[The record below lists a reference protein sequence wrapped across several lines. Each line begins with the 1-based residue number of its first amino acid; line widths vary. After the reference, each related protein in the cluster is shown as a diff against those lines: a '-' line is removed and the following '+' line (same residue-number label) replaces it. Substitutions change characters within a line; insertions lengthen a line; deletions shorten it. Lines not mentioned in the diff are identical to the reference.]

1 MTNWVSKVTTTTMIK
16 IANDFTGFS
25 KRYSDILNALGDKE
39 YNLDIVNFETLHS
52 QGLKIVYDLDS
63 PAICNT
69 ITTFGENSRI
79 VLKPEIIEK
88 CGLTQTE
95 IDACIFH
102 EMGHYINLQF
112 KWDGNIEMI
121 CDNVAVDAGL
131 SLPMLTALY
140 KINKTL
146 GCDVNERIK
155 AIIKHLHIFRPVWT
169 CGRYDSEH
177 HAAIFYNLIEGLSYY
192 FEDTAAD
199 IIGMILSAGRNGEI
213 DINAILESCDCNESV
228 IFNFF
233 EYLREFKLLTL
244 AMPEQGAI
252 DKYRAETAK
261 IRCNNSI
268 AIEKDTKE
276 KLPVLQSTAES
287 EYTARVGGIT
297 SVMFELTY
305 RCSEMCIHCYNPG
318 ATRNNGEHS
327 MRADRHELDIADY
340 KRIIDELYEAGL
352 IKVCISGGDPFSKE
366 IVWDIIDYIY
376 QKDLAID
383 VFTNGQRL
391 GDSTERL
398 ANYYPRTVGV
408 SIYSGVPEEHD
419 FITRIPNSWNKSMS
433 VVQQLSK
440 LSVPLFMK
448 CCVMRP
454 NVKHYN
460 EVVDLAKLYGAQIQ
474 YELSITDSIE
484 GDKCARDLRL
494 TPELMEIVLCDN
506 NVPLYVGKE
515 APNYGGQP
523 RKMDTNACGAGENSF
538 CISPEGNL
546 IPCCSLHLVFGNLKQ
561 MSLKDALKSTDLSK
575 WQSLTLNDYEECGRH
590 EYCDYCN
597 LCPGTNN
604 SEHGTTLKASENN
617 CYMAKIRHSLAA
629 KMMNEGYDPLQGKS
643 LAERLSELQD
653 YKPQI
658 LRRKL

>member
-1 MTNWVSKVTTTTMIK
+1 MTNWVSEVTTTTMIN
-16 IANDFTGFS
+16 IANDFTGFA

-140 KINKTL
+140 KIKKNL
-146 GCDVNERIK
+146 GYDVNERIN
-155 AIIKHLHIFRPVWT
+155 AIIKQLHIFRPVWT

-192 FEDTAAD
+192 FEDKAAD
-199 IIGMILSAGRNGEI
+199 IVGIILSAGKNGEI

-252 DKYRAETAK
+252 DKYRAETAE

-318 ATRNNGEHS
+318 ATRNNSEHS
-327 MRADRHELDIADY
+327 MRADRQELDLADY
-340 KRIIDELYEAGL
+340 KRIIDELCEAGL
-352 IKVCISGGDPFSKE
+352 VKVCISGGDPLSKE
-366 IVWDIIDYIY
+366 IVWGIIDYIY

-391 GDSTERL
+391 VDSTERL

-419 FITRIPNSWNKSMS
+419 YITRIPNSWNKSMS

-440 LSVPLFMK
+440 RSVPLYMK

-460 EVVDLAKLYGAQIQ
+460 EVADLAKQYGAQIQ

-494 TPELMEIVLCDN
+494 TPELMEIVLRDS

-523 RKMDTNACGAGENSF
+523 RNMGVNACGAGVNSF

-546 IPCCSLHLVFGNLKQ
+546 MPCCALHLVFGNLKQ
-561 MSLKDALKSTDLSK
+561 MSLKDVLKSTDLSK
-575 WQSLTLNDYEECGRH
+575 WQSLKLNDYEECGRH

-597 LCPGTNN
+597 LCPGTNY
-604 SEHGTTLKASENN
+604 SEHGTMLKSSENN

>member
-1 MTNWVSKVTTTTMIK
+1 MVIIDK
-16 IANDFTGFS
+16 DFTDFS
-25 KRYSDILNALGDKE
+25 KRHQHILDNLGVKE
-39 YNLDIVNFETLHS
+39 YIFDIIN
-52 QGLKIVYDLDS
+52 YDDLLVKELRCLFDKDVT
-63 PAICNT
+63 PAACNT
-69 ITTFGENSRI
+69 DLIFGENRLI
-79 VLKPEIIEK
+79 ILKPEYIEK
-88 CGLTQTE
+88 CGLTQAE

-102 EMGHYINLQF
+102 EMGHYINLQS
-112 KWDGNIEMI
+112 KWDSNIEML
-121 CDNVAVDAGL
+121 CDSVAVDVGL
-131 SLPMLTALY
+131 SLPMLTTLF
-140 KINKTL
+140 KINNAL
-146 GCDVNERIK
+146 GADVSERVS
-155 AIIKHLHIFRPVWT
+155 AIRKQLHIFRPIWT
-169 CGRYDSEH
+169 CGRYNSEH
-177 HAAIFYNLIEGLSYY
+177 HAAIFYNLLEGLSYY
-192 FEDTAAD
+192 FEDVAAD
-199 IIGMILSAGRNGEI
+199 IIGMILSASRNGEI
-213 DINAILESCDCNESV
+213 DINSILKSCDCNESV

-233 EYLREFKLLTL
+233 EYLREFNLLTL
-244 AMPEQGAI
+244 AIPNHDTIE
-252 DKYRAETAK
+252 KYRAKTAEL
-261 IRCNNSI
+261 RCNNSI
-268 AIEKDTKE
+268 AIEKETKE
-276 KLPVLQSTAES
+276 KLPVLHSTAES

-318 ATRNNGEHS
+318 ATRNNSEHS
-327 MRADRHELDIADY
+327 TRADRQELGIADY

-352 IKVCISGGDPFSKE
+352 VKVSISGGDPFSKE

-376 QKDLAID
+376 KKDLAID
-383 VFTNGQRL
+383 IFTNGQRIV
-391 GDSTERL
+391 DYAERL
-398 ANYYPRTVGV
+398 ADFFPRTVGI
-408 SIYSGVPEEHD
+408 SIYSGKPEEHD

-440 LSVPLFMK
+440 LSVPLYMK

-460 EVVDLAKLYGAQIQ
+460 EVADLAKQYGAQIQ

-494 TPELMEIVLCDN
+494 TPELMEIVLRDN

-515 APNYGGQP
+515 APNYGGQ
-523 RKMDTNACGAGENSF
+523 RRNMDVNACGAGVNTF

-546 IPCCSLHLVFGNLKQ
+546 MPCCALHLVFENLKQ
-561 MSLKDALKSTDLSK
+561 SSLKDALKSTALSK

-597 LCPGTNN
+597 LCPGTNY
-604 SEHGTTLKASENN
+604 SEHSTTLKASENN

-643 LAERLSELQD
+643 LTERLSELQD

-658 LRRKL
+658 LRKKF